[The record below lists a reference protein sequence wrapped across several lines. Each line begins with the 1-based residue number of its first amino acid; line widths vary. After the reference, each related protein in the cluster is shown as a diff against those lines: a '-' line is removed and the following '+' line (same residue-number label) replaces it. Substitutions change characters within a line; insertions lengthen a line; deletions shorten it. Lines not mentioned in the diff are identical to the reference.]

1 MGYQALL
8 FCPDEKTARTVT
20 HVLNDLEFTVE
31 PCTEPFAAVKKL
43 MAQHF
48 DAVVVDCDNE
58 QNATL
63 LFKSARN
70 STSNQS
76 SLAVAVVEGQA
87 GVAKAFRIGANL
99 VLTKPINVEQ
109 AKGTLRVARGLL
121 RKGAEAKVAAKPS
134 GTSVPQVLPP
144 PSAPSASAATPNA
157 TKTFAPSAR
166 PVAPTA
172 PPTLPPRPSN
182 PPTPSKSAPK
192 SVPAPV
198 QSARPQAA
206 PPAPPV
212 RVQTVQVEDHEADT
226 ILEADEVEILDVP
239 SAPAAK
245 PQASP
250 TPAAPAAGTQKFP
263 WQPAKPMAGPM
274 GSALQRAAEAAA
286 KWQSDSGDTTS
297 KVSTLGAETSKAP
310 AFGTETSRPT
320 FGAEES
326 RPAASTGLS
335 FHASA
340 SAPAP
345 AKEKPLAPPPAFAEP
360 TAARAPALQV
370 REIKVEEAPAAA
382 ESRSLPHYTPN
393 ESEPTPPTY
402 FPGAYDQEE
411 NEGGSKV
418 KAIVIVVMVVLLAC
432 SAGYLSWRN
441 MSGKGS
447 PVEHPVTIPTAAA
460 NSAPKPDA
468 GQPSEKPAAGQG
480 EVSDITLGGASSAP
494 VPAKSSPSSKSSAK
508 PSAAESAESDNEPE
522 VTQRLIV
529 KNDNRSVTKPAQP
542 KDETVQEP
550 TGLALGAA
558 PDAKAIAGL
567 NNGPAQTPTAAPQVI
582 RVSQG
587 VMEGLILKRVQPRYP
602 SQAMQMRIQ
611 GSVQLQATI
620 SKNGDITNLKVTSG
634 DGILARSA
642 QEAVKQWKYKPYYLN
657 GEPVE
662 IQTQILVNFKLPN

>member
-121 RKGAEAKVAAKPS
+121 RKGSEAKGGAKQGAPAGFGSPVPPVPSPPTASTAAP
-134 GTSVPQVLPP
+134 V
-144 PSAPSASAATPNA
+144 A
-157 TKTFAPSAR
+157 TKTLAPSTRA
-166 PVAPTA
+166 VAPTT
-172 PPTLPPRPSN
+172 PPTF
-182 PPTPSKSAPK
+182 TKSAPK
-192 SVPAPV
+192 SAPGPM
-198 QSARPQAA
+198 QSTRPQAA
-206 PPAPPV
+206 PPTPPV
-212 RVQTVQVEDHEADT
+212 AVQTVQVEDHEPDT
-226 ILEADEVEILDVP
+226 ILDIDDAEILDVP
-239 SAPAAK
+239 STPAAK
-245 PQASP
+245 PQ
-250 TPAAPAAGTQKFP
+250 TPAAPAPPAAGTSKFP
-263 WQPAKPMAGPM
+263 WQPAKPMAEPM

-286 KWQSDSGDTTS
+286 KLKTGNADAQAPSFTT
-297 KVSTLGAETSKAP
+297 ETSK
-310 AFGTETSRPT
+310 TSS
-320 FGAEES
+320 FGAKKS
-326 RPAASTGLS
+326 RPATSDAEEERPISTAGVS
-335 FHASA
+335 FHAAA

-345 AKEKPLAPPPAFAEP
+345 AKEKPQPVPPPVFAELVAGK
-360 TAARAPALQV
+360 TPALQV
-370 REIKVEEAPAAA
+370 NEIKIEKAQPAEEQKAT
-382 ESRSLPHYTPN
+382 YTP
-393 ESEPTPPTY
+393 EDSEPTPPTF
-402 FPGAYDQEE
+402 FPGGYDADES
-411 NEGGSKV
+411 EGGSKI

-447 PVEHPVTIPTAAA
+447 PIEHPAPSTT
-460 NSAPKPDA
+460 SATTSSTPKPDA
-468 GQPSEKPAAGQG
+468 GQPSEKPSAGEP
-480 EVSDITLGGASSAP
+480 EVTDITLGGASSAP
-494 VPAKSSPSSKSSAK
+494 GKASPSSKANSK
-508 PSAAESAESDNEPE
+508 PSAAPAEDDSEPE

-529 KNDNRSVTKPAQP
+529 HNNNRSVPKPTQP
-542 KDETVQEP
+542 KDEPVQEP
-550 TGLALGAA
+550 TGLTLGAA

-567 NNGPAQTPTAAPQVI
+567 NSGPAHTPTPTAEVI

-587 VMEGLILKRVQPRYP
+587 VMEGLILKRVQPHYP
-602 SQAMQMRIQ
+602 AQALQMRIQ
-611 GSVQLQATI
+611 GPVQLQATI
-620 SKNGDITNLKVTSG
+620 SKSGEITNLKVVSG
-634 DGILARSA
+634 DGILARAA

-657 GEPVE
+657 GDPVE